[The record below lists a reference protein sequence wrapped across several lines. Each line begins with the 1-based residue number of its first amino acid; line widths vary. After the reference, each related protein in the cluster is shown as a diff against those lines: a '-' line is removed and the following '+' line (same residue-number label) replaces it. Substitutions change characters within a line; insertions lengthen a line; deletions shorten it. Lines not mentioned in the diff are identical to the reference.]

1 MHGFDV
7 NWLAVLCAALAKF
20 AIGGVWYSP
29 SVFGPRWGAFVGS
42 TPEAFRARMV
52 PAMLTDLVSGFVLA
66 WVLANVLKFTGAV
79 GLIPG
84 ARVSF
89 FLWLGFI
96 ATTLISTTMY
106 EGRPIAL
113 FGINAGYWLVSM
125 LIMGGLIGAW

>member
-7 NWLAVLCAALAKF
+7 NWLAVLCAALVKF

-29 SVFGPRWGAFVGS
+29 PVFGPRWGAIVGV
-42 TPEAFRARMV
+42 TPDAFKARMAR
-52 PAMLTDLVSGFVLA
+52 AMAIDLLANLVLA

-89 FLWLGFI
+89 FLWLGFV
-96 ATTLISTTMY
+96 ATPLLSTTVY
-106 EGRPIAL
+106 EGRPLAL
-113 FGINAGYWLVSM
+113 FWINGAYWLISM
-125 LIMGGLIGAW
+125 LLMGGLIGVW

>member
-7 NWLAVLCAALAKF
+7 NWLAVLAAALAKF

-29 SVFGPRWGAFVGS
+29 PVFGPRWGAIIGA
-42 TPEAFRARMV
+42 TPDAFKARII
-52 PAMLTDLVSGFVLA
+52 PAMITDLVASFVLA
-66 WVLANVLKFTGAV
+66 WVLANVLKFTGAI

-89 FLWLGFI
+89 FLWLGFV
-96 ATTLISTTMY
+96 ATPLLSTTVY

-125 LIMGGLIGAW
+125 LIMGGLIGVW